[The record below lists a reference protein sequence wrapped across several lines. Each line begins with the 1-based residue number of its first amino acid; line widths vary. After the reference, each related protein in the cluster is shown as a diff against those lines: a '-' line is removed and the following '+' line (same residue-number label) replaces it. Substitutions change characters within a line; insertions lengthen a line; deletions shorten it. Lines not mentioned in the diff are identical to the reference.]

1 MKKVIITGVIVA
13 VGTIFVSACKKN
25 KCAECH
31 YDSSSNTEVELGQK
45 CGDELETLEANGY
58 SDGTNTYTVHCG
70 EGH

>member
-1 MKKVIITGVIVA
+1 MKKVVVTGFFLVLGIV
-13 VGTIFVSACKKN
+13 FLPACKKN

-31 YDSSSNTEVELGQK
+31 YDADANTEVELGQK
-45 CGDELETLEANGY
+45 CGDELKNLEANGY